1 MHIFGVKINRFF
13 FDFGV
18 IFLPEGTPGASRA
31 ALFYRWGSGSVF
43 LMIFRSP
50 GEGFGAPFGPF
61 GLPWGDLGFHFADLG
76 PHFAAQSGHK
86 RRKKNVSSA
95 HRVPETIL
103 GAKREGPGPS

>member
-1 MHIFGVKINRFF
+1 MGLRISFF
-13 FDFGV
+13 V
-18 IFLPEGTPGASRA
+18 
-31 ALFYRWGSGSVF
+31 
-43 LMIFRSP
+43 IFRSP

-95 HRVPETIL
+95 HRVPEAIL
-103 GAKREGPGPS
+103 GAKREGPGPSKCDENIAPAGVLAKGHSRHFGSQK